1 MDVNVTNT
9 IGLYLTA
16 KMCECEESVF
26 FLVCAVPLQ
35 SSVVKSC
42 WVASYHQVP
51 WLCRQTHPGTLEI
64 HFFMT
69 HDGPRRLHYRNIL
82 LLLLTYWFIYLDIL

>member
-69 HDGPRRLHYRNIL
+69 H
-82 LLLLTYWFIYLDIL
+82 LTAQEGFITEIFSFCYSLIGLSI